1 MITDHDLIIIPT
13 FNERENILPLL
24 ESIHVQY
31 PQVRV
36 LIVDD
41 HSPDGTADIIEKKDS
56 FKEFLHVMRRT
67 GKRGLGLSYVDGY
80 RYALNAGYNRAAQM
94 DADFSHDP
102 SYLESM
108 FQAAEQADVVL
119 GSRYCQGGGVKDWPY
134 HRYLLSR
141 FANRYV
147 ALITGLRVLDATSGF
162 RVYTQSALKKLPL
175 GNIVSNGYAFQV
187 EMTFLSLKAGLS
199 LKEVPIVF
207 RDRTKGQSKISRKVL
222 IESMLIPWKLRFGK
236 TPDAVSIAIKKE

>member
-1 MITDHDLIIIPT
+1 MITDQDLIIIPT
-13 FNERENILPLL
+13 FNERENIQPLL

-31 PQVRV
+31 PLVHV

-41 HSPDGTADIIEKKDS
+41 HSPDGTADLIEKNES
-56 FKEFLHVMRRT
+56 FKKFIHVMRRT

-80 RYALNAGYNRAAQM
+80 LYALNEGYNRAAQM

-108 FQAAEQADVVL
+108 FHAAEEADVVL
-119 GSRYCQGGGVKDWPY
+119 GSRYCPGGGVKDWPY

-147 ALITGLRVLDATSGF
+147 ALITGLKILDATSGF
-162 RVYTQSALKKLPL
+162 RVYTRSALKKIAL
-175 GNIVSNGYAFQV
+175 GNIASNGYAFQV
-187 EMTFLSLKAGLS
+187 EMTYLSTKAGLT

-236 TPDAVSIAIKKE
+236 THPEASKPVK